1 MATALLGAP
10 VNSLAPSEFV
20 QWIDI
25 MGINSLKVPAVKA
38 LGLISLYLT
47 GSDGIEAS
55 AAERLRFIDAE
66 VGIIWIDQ
74 TSSLSVLASGL
85 GAVGDIEAGAGTF
98 LAAANAAKSRA
109 KRGQH
114 TTFYISQDPW
124 QGFKDYLA
132 ANGVNMSLVNF
143 GIANYND
150 SEVTAEEFMSLHPD
164 VVYVQYGDNVT
175 NRNTVVP
182 GTNPQLTLGDVS
194 ADIDV
199 GRYSWAK
206 QFYPVVPVPPT
217 PPPHH
222 GLYEHELAGR
232 SFNAF
237 ATLRGANGRAMAE
250 RSIPLW
256 DQSDWTAFLNTPLH
270 VAAFT
275 ENP

>member
-1 MATALLGAP
+1 MATALLGTSFDATAP
-10 VNSLAPSEFV
+10 PEFV

-25 MGINSLKVPAVKA
+25 MGINSLKVPATKS
-38 LGLISLYLT
+38 LGLISLYAT
-47 GSDGIEAS
+47 GSQGIEAN
-55 AAERLRFIDAE
+55 AQERLRFIDAE

-74 TSSLSVLASGL
+74 TPSLAALAAGL
-85 GAVGDIEAGAGTF
+85 AVIGDIEAFAGTF
-98 LAAANAAKSRA
+98 LAAANAAKARA
-109 KRGQH
+109 KRNEY

-124 QGFKDYLA
+124 QGFKDYLV
-132 ANGVNMSLVNF
+132 ANGANMSLVNF

-150 SEVTAEEFMSLHPD
+150 SEVTAEEFMALHPD
-164 VVYVQYGDNVT
+164 VVYVQYGDNIT
-175 NRNTVVP
+175 NRNTLVP
-182 GTNPQLTLGDVS
+182 GTQLTLGDVS

-206 QFYPVVPVPPT
+206 QFYPAPPPPP

-222 GLYEHELAGR
+222 GLYEHDLAGR
-232 SFNAF
+232 SFYTF
-237 ATLRGANGRAMAE
+237 ANSRGANPKAMAQ

-256 DQSDWTAFLNTPLH
+256 DTEDWMHFLSTPLH